1 MSGHSEPVLTIE
13 TPGPRE
19 RSSEEVA
26 WPIMPVEMKNTIAIS
41 LFELRSVVLKLQY
54 ELWAMSTMQMLDDWM
69 ILESVTVCNVV
80 CV

>member
-1 MSGHSEPVLTIE
+1 
-13 TPGPRE
+13 
-19 RSSEEVA
+19 
-26 WPIMPVEMKNTIAIS
+26 MPVEMKNTIATS
-41 LFELRSVVLKLQY
+41 LFELRWLIYKLTVVLKLQY